1 MSGGHLWLH
10 SRQKHRPSRETR
22 TKMCDYSVGI
32 ARDSFKEGIKEG
44 IKEGKKEGQSLLVQA
59 IQLLREGKTE
69 KEILKEG
76 IDQQT
81 IDLAQACK

>member
-32 ARDSFKEGIKEG
+32 ARDSFR
-44 IKEGKKEGQSLLVQA
+44 EGQSLLVQA